1 MSAVV
6 ANAVVEVLRSSR
18 RNLAVPWRALCPDRR
33 TVGERNTSTV
43 TTEGASAMRGL
54 MIGIALA
61 AIVFLATGGHFL
73 LIPLLI
79 PLGFFAFLRKR
90 AGPA

>member
-1 MSAVV
+1 
-6 ANAVVEVLRSSR
+6 
-18 RNLAVPWRALCPDRR
+18 
-33 TVGERNTSTV
+33 
-43 TTEGASAMRGL
+43 MRGL
-54 MIGIALA
+54 TIGIALA

-90 AGPA
+90 AAWKPRPRTYRPVARRPGPL

>member
-1 MSAVV
+1 
-6 ANAVVEVLRSSR
+6 
-18 RNLAVPWRALCPDRR
+18 
-33 TVGERNTSTV
+33 
-43 TTEGASAMRGL
+43 MRGL
-54 MIGIALA
+54 TIGIALA

-90 AGPA
+90 AAWKPGSTTHRPVTRRPGPV

>member
-1 MSAVV
+1 
-6 ANAVVEVLRSSR
+6 
-18 RNLAVPWRALCPDRR
+18 
-33 TVGERNTSTV
+33 
-43 TTEGASAMRGL
+43 MRGL
-54 MIGIALA
+54 AIGIALA

-90 AGPA
+90 AAWKPGLTTSRPVTRRPGPV

>member
-1 MSAVV
+1 MK
-6 ANAVVEVLRSSR
+6 
-18 RNLAVPWRALCPDRR
+18 
-33 TVGERNTSTV
+33 
-43 TTEGASAMRGL
+43 GAPAMRGL
-54 MIGIALA
+54 TIGIALA

-90 AGPA
+90 AAWKPHTKATPSVASNSAGRPR